1 MTRFFCLRAGPSPPA
16 CAPRPAPLNLQGELP
31 LGCGWGAGSPKEGVR
46 HEGRGALPSAGL
58 LTTWQVGDEGWVG
71 GWVGVPACQLP
82 GVGPYT

>member
-1 MTRFFCLRAGPSPPA
+1 MTRFFCLRAGPSPLA

-71 GWVGVPACQLP
+71 VPACQLP
-82 GVGPYT
+82 GLGPYT